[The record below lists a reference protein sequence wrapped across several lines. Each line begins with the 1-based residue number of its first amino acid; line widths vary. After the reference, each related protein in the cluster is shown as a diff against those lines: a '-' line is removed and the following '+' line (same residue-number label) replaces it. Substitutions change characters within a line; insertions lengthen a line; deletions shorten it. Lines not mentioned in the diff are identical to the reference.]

1 MKSLKIPLKSLQRSL
16 YSFSTTKYG
25 ALLLIIISFI
35 TLNSLLHL
43 LQSFLNINLINKT
56 TLYEDSNTFNFG
68 KYCYETFHDNI
79 NKKSFLQQLCYE
91 PMDIVY
97 TWVNGSDPI
106 HIENLKYY
114 TNKEIENIV
123 KQESIDDDFIGSDK
137 VSTTTTTIYTRKLLR
152 KLLSINSTAT
162 DKDITTDKDMDDSTI
177 SVNRFRDNSELKYSL
192 RSLEKY
198 AGWIR
203 NIYIVTNGQ
212 VPNWLNLNNPKIHI
226 ITHKEIFPNPNDL
239 PVFSSP
245 SIESNIHRIKNLSKR
260 FIYLNDDVMFGNFIY
275 PEDFYSHSTGQKVF
289 LSWDVPTCS
298 PNCQDS
304 WLGDGYCDLNCNTT
318 ECDYDGGDCIGKDIQ
333 LNRYGNSNYGNSNS
347 GWYSNNDYTPS
358 WDVNNGNNYQISGK
372 SVSSYCNSNCPNSW
386 IGDRFCDRSCNVKEC
401 GFDSGDCDFENI
413 RNYLPHLNITTTTTI
428 NGKSS
433 DNNRMDS
440 IYMLNNITS
449 FYLDLSK
456 VFREITNGNYNNDNL
471 IRTSTISQKE
481 KLLIINLN
489 YQNILM
495 NFTNNKFSNEEVIIT
510 LEGKPIINNSNSN
523 NNTTVN
529 NNNGDNNNTKKDEV
543 KIEVKIKLVTNDIF
557 ELIKKKVNDEKKSD
571 SDKND
576 KKKIMMIGVNKE
588 MEKKI
593 NNEIFKES
601 NLMNALKNHL
611 ENNLNDKVDN
621 NDKQQQDDKV
631 NNESKE
637 NDAMNDIYNFL
648 NDNINTNKDTNN
660 KNNNNKKKKENVNK
674 KDNKKENV
682 KKKEKNDD
690 NVKSEINE
698 LIKKLQEEN
707 DNITKNDKKQ
717 KQQQQ
722 HVEEQMKVI
731 TNNNKKQ
738 KKKQQN
744 IVNNKNKIQKQ
755 QQKNNNKKD
764 KQEEEEEKQEI
775 KKEEKDSL
783 FEELGDIIKVPEQQ
797 PKKEEQV
804 KKEVPKNRIGNND
817 ITELTELLKAI
828 NQNEE
833 EQSKKEEKQ
842 KEPLKEEELLQPI
855 KEKEKEKEK
864 KQEQVIIQEELGDI
878 VKLPDQQQEQEQQ
891 NPNKKEEIEQKQEQ
905 QQQQQQP
912 NEKEE
917 EKKLV
922 KQEKQQQPKEKEE
935 ELENI
940 VKQQQVKKEQQ
951 EQQQQPNKQK
961 EEMKQQLKENNKNN
975 QEQPKENKENKKV
988 NDEKTT
994 NNKKQPKRKLLTIS
1008 EDDDNTIINRNIKI
1022 IDKKEIQH
1030 STRHIY
1036 LQKQQH
1042 LQKLKQMKLSLQEE
1056 LSNTDNTII
1065 DNTIDNNNNSKNR
1078 KLLDK
1083 FSDSLIHVNKILNK
1097 EYGKIQRKVPAHMPH
1112 MINKEIMEELQNKW
1126 KNYFTITSSNRFRS
1140 SNDMQYS
1147 FTYFYY
1153 LMHEGI
1159 EYNSLNYFNENIDTN
1174 LDNELSDYEIR
1185 NICNLMLNKLSINID
1200 KVKELYNNITITYN
1214 NLLPNKD
1221 IVNSSIKKKK
1231 KNKKNKKKNKKKNE
1245 YSSWFSKYY
1254 KNRNYNYDEY
1264 GNFKKYYKYIH
1275 NILYRQLNITNILLN
1290 DYNNNNNKIN
1300 KPNYNTFIESGISN
1314 LIKLKV
1320 HKSENKYK
1328 YTLEDDK
1335 QIGFHMIRDDL
1346 DKVGEQLDELRRNK
1360 PKFICLNDDM
1370 NHTKPNEKVVEM
1382 LHNFYNWYFPNPSQF
1397 ELNDGKINPYLYIDE
1412 LNEHYRRLNYLNYLI
1427 DTIIFICCCCICCTL
1442 FICIRFLKRRNLN
1455 EKRKELTV

>member
-744 IVNNKNKIQKQ
+744 IKKKKKNK
-755 QQKNNNKKD
+755 KK
-764 KQEEEEEKQEI
+764 I

-797 PKKEEQV
+797 PKKEEQKV

-864 KQEQVIIQEELGDI
+864 KQEQ
-878 VKLPDQQQEQEQQ
+878 KL
-891 NPNKKEEIEQKQEQ
+891 NKSKNNNNNNKK
-905 QQQQQQP
+905 QP
-912 NEKEE
+912 NEKEEE

-922 KQEKQQQPKEKEE
+922 KQEKQQQQPNEKEE

-940 VKQQQVKKEQQ
+940 VKQQQQVKKEQQ
-951 EQQQQPNKQK
+951 KQQQQQQQQPNKQK
-961 EEMKQQLKENNKNN
+961 EEMKQQLKEENNKNVKN
-975 QEQPKENKENKKV
+975 IKKNIKNKNDKKGNNKMTLEDELKEILKKQQEQEQPKENKENKKV
-988 NDEKTT
+988 NTDEKTT

-1231 KNKKNKKKNKKKNE
+1231 NKKKNNNKKKNE

-1254 KNRNYNYDEY
+1254 KNRNYDEY

-1290 DYNNNNNKIN
+1290 DYNNNNNNKIN